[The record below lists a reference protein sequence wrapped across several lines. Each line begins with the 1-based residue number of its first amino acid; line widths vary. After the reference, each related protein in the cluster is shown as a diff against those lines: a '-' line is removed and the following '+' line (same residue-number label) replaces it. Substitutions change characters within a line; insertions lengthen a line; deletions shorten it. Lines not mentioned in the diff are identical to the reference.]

1 MADVPLTPDVPEAG
15 LVAALFG
22 EREAAARDYA
32 ALLVTRGVEWGLVGP
47 REVAR
52 IWSRHVLN
60 SLAVAPLIGEGLSV
74 VDVGSGAGLPGIPQD
89 AKVSLVFS
97 SAEIP
102 KPSY

>member
-60 SLAVAPLIGEGLSV
+60 SLAVAPLIGEGL
-74 VDVGSGAGLPGIPQD
+74 LPGWVPFEQFDEMVSD
-89 AKVSLVFS
+89 ALKNR
-97 SAEIP
+97 
-102 KPSY
+102 